1 MARQNLQ
8 RFIISMRLVER
19 RLERQSSKLK
29 KEEFKMAEKVRY
41 AIETDDM
48 DAANLFPKDIAR
60 NRHIEERILLIAGG
74 YLSDIDVPTAQL
86 L

>member
-1 MARQNLQ
+1 
-8 RFIISMRLVER
+8 
-19 RLERQSSKLK
+19 
-29 KEEFKMAEKVRY
+29 MAEKVRY